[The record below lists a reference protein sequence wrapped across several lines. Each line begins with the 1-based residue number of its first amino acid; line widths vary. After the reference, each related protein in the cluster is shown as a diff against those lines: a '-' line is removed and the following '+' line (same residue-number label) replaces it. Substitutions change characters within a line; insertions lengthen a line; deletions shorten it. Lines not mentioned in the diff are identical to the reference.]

1 MSSDPCEAR
10 PMKWPAILLKM
21 TLAVLF
27 GSAALLPASHLL
39 AYEGSEHQFMTFL
52 AAKQFNRCVEGT
64 DIPPLTPLQVR
75 YIARAN
81 SGLVERSIFARMFNW
96 RYYNRADQSEQS
108 VMWLLDT
115 RFHEH
120 YNELTERL
128 RSEDDQVAA
137 YQDLGR
143 VLSYVQFATS
153 PAKVVPVYSARF
165 WRLSF
170 SDRFDGYPIDEES
183 LAAAAEGD
191 CSFLELPRQS
201 YTHVLADVADR
212 TMAAVDS
219 AIGGLPAQ
227 WTAFWKPSDEPDNFG
242 EYGPAGNS
250 FGRRTEFKCAGGE
263 RCVLLRDDPLY
274 AEFALARHLDA
285 IRGSQAALLVMQMS
299 ARDTVISAR

>member
-1 MSSDPCEAR
+1 
-10 PMKWPAILLKM
+10 MKWPAIALRM
-21 TLAVLF
+21 TLAVVF
-27 GSAALLPASHLL
+27 GSALLLPASPLL

-81 SGLVERSIFARMFNW
+81 SSLVERSIFARMFNW

-128 RSEDDQVAA
+128 DSEDDQVAA

-143 VLSYVQFATS
+143 VLSYVQLVTS

-170 SDRFDGYPIDEES
+170 SDRFDGFPVDEES

-191 CSFLELPRQS
+191 CSFLESPRET
-201 YTHVLADVADR
+201 YTQVLSDVAGR

-219 AIGGLPAQ
+219 PIGGLPAQ
-227 WTAFWKPSDEPDNFG
+227 WTAFWKPSDEPDGFG

-250 FGRRTEFKCAGGE
+250 FGRRTDFRCAGGE

-285 IRGSQAALLVMQMS
+285 IQGTQAALLVMQMS
-299 ARDTVISAR
+299 ARETVVSAR